1 MERQLMKSKR
11 PEQPSTQVE
20 TPAPDSD
27 FISLRSL
34 VLLPDAE
41 KDAWVRRFLPTRLL
55 ALYDIDRETFRNPL
69 GEVVVQHSGSA
80 TTGEVRVAV
89 WRRLSDR
96 DPVALL
102 EAGDTANN
110 QFEIRYLMT
119 ADPEA
124 PRFDI
129 DVDEAGQPLM
139 MGQARRNIPAEV
151 AALHAG
157 LAPAQVRRGL
167 GLVMDDLL
175 PQLEAFLQ
183 AVGHD
188 LVFAQPLAYH
198 NAILMEYWG
207 FDYLY
212 GQKFMLE
219 LDRRFRPG
227 GDLRARLDGST
238 PFRAPALADTVR
250 GRSWALHDGILG
262 EPMEPIKLFKRCGVD
277 AGVRTFTGPY

>member
-1 MERQLMKSKR
+1 MKSK
-11 PEQPSTQVE
+11 QPDYATE
-20 TPAPDSD
+20 TPSPPPEGE
-27 FISLRSL
+27 FVSLRGL
-34 VLLPDAE
+34 VLLSDEE
-41 KDAWVRRFLPTRLL
+41 KDEWVRRFLPPRLL
-55 ALYDIDRETFRNPL
+55 AVYDIDRATFRNPL

-80 TTGEVRVAV
+80 TTGEVRVVV
-89 WRRLSDR
+89 WRRLADR

-102 EAGDTANN
+102 EAADTTNN

-129 DVDEAGQPLM
+129 DVDEEGRPTQ
-139 MGQARRNIPAEV
+139 MGQARRNIPAEIG
-151 AALHAG
+151 ALQAG
-157 LAPAQVRRGL
+157 LAPGQVRRGL

-198 NAILMEYWG
+198 NAILMERWG

-212 GQKFMLE
+212 GQKFMQE
-219 LDRRFRPG
+219 IDSRFGPG
-227 GDLRARLDGST
+227 GDLRARLDGAT
-238 PFRAPALADTVR
+238 PFRDPARAETAR
-250 GRSWALHDGILG
+250 GRSWAIHDGILG
-262 EPMEPIKLFKRCGVD
+262 GPMEPIKLFKRCGVQ
-277 AGVRTFTGPY
+277 AGVRTFGGRY